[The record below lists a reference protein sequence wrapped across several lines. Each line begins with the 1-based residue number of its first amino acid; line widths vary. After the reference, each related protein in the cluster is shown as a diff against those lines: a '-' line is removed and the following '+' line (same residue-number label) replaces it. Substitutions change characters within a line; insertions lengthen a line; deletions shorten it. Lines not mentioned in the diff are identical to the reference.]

1 MNPMASA
8 TSRDTTT
15 PTHMFSD
22 SWKVIRAAASAEV
35 TTATPE
41 DRSNSPP
48 IISSATP
55 TATIPIVDEAY
66 RTVANEG
73 SVRNAGAI
81 AKKKTKIA
89 IAATTAPISGR
100 VNTREASDRLTGAGA
115 SGVFDGCVGV
125 VAGELMDCSRE
136 GWRIRGRCC
145 PATTGGG
152 GGTGPGRVAQ
162 RRLLAVKG
170 RIWSMLELST
180 IDGPVSTGWPP
191 PRSLP
196 LVMFIHSISTDW

>member
-22 SWKVIRAAASAEV
+22 SWKVIRAAHSAAV
-35 TTATPE
+35 TTDTPE

-136 GWRIRGRCC
+136 GWRTRDRRC
-145 PATTGGG
+145 PQQAKWAA
-152 GGTGPGRVAQ
+152 PSREVAQ

>member
-1 MNPMASA
+1 MNPIPRA
-8 TSRDTTT
+8 TIRERNT
-15 PTHMFSD
+15 PTHMFRL
-22 SWKVIRAAASAEV
+22 SWEVTRAAASAAV
-35 TTATPE
+35 ITDTPE

-81 AKKKTKIA
+81 AKKKMKIA

-115 SGVFDGCVGV
+115 SGVLVGCVAGV
-125 VAGELMDCSRE
+125 V
-136 GWRIRGRCC
+136 
-145 PATTGGG
+145 
-152 GGTGPGRVAQ
+152 
-162 RRLLAVKG
+162 
-170 RIWSMLELST
+170 
-180 IDGPVSTGWPP
+180 
-191 PRSLP
+191 
-196 LVMFIHSISTDW
+196 